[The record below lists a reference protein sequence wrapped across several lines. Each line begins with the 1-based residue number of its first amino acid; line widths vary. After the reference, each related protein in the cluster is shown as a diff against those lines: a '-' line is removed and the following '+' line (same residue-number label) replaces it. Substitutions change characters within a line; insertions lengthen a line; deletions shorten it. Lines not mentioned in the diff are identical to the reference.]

1 MINMLLVD
9 DERIIR
15 EGIEAMLPLEK
26 LNIRLTASC
35 ANAFDALDSMA
46 DDMPDVLLTD
56 IKMPRM
62 DGLALIERALQI
74 NPLLRCIVLSGYDE
88 FALAQRALKMGVKE
102 YLLKPCTR
110 EDLLKSLE
118 TICKDIRHCR
128 KRASD
133 RMDHHLERVKELAE
147 QLDSLSPNDPS
158 EKISGRQVRAL
169 VQATEDEKLLRE
181 AYTYLIARNE
191 AQAERGFAAIQSAY
205 RDGSDSAELIAMS
218 LNQREAFSSR
228 YRGFVQRMCTYIQE
242 HYADE
247 SLSLQYLADHEIH
260 MRADYLGR
268 EFTKD
273 TGMKLSAYLLQIR
286 MEKAKTL
293 LKNCPEES
301 RVYEIAEQ
309 VGLGHNPQYFSQL
322 FRKYT
327 GMTPTEYS
335 KIK

>member
-15 EGIEAMLPLEK
+15 EGIEAMLPLDK

-74 NPLLRCIVLSGYDE
+74 NPMLRCIVLSGYDE
-88 FALAQRALKMGVKE
+88 FSLAQRALKMGVKE

-128 KRASD
+128 KRASH

-147 QLDSLSPNDPS
+147 QLDSLSPNEPTG
-158 EKISGRQVRAL
+158 KISACQVRAL

-205 RDGSDSAELIAMS
+205 RDGSDFAELITMS
-218 LNQREAFSSR
+218 LNQREALSTR

-286 MEKAKTL
+286 MEKAKSL
-293 LKNCPEES
+293 LKNCSEES
-301 RVYEIAEQ
+301 RVYEVAEQ

-327 GMTPTEYS
+327 GMTPSEYS